1 MVYSPSAN
9 TVLRKVHMDPL
20 TFIEDFRDII
30 IIVFGI
36 TALVA
41 LTVLLIFTV
50 LIGFAVL
57 GLIKATRSTL
67 RDGVGPLMNDAQ
79 ETARGVKGTTE
90 FVSDSMVR
98 PIIRV
103 YGVYAGLRRGLGVLG
118 RARPKR
124 PRS

>member
-1 MVYSPSAN
+1 
-9 TVLRKVHMDPL
+9 MDPL
-20 TFIEDFRDII
+20 TFIEDFRDIT

-67 RDGVGPLMNDAQ
+67 RDGIGPLMNDAQ

-118 RARPKR
+118 RARPKG

>member
-1 MVYSPSAN
+1 MG
-9 TVLRKVHMDPL
+9 PL

-41 LTVLLIFTV
+41 LTVFVIFTA
-50 LIGFAVL
+50 LIGIAVL
-57 GLIKATRSTL
+57 GLIKSTKATL
-67 RDGVGPLMNDAQ
+67 RDGVGPLMTDAQ
-79 ETARGVKGTTE
+79 ETARGVKGTTA

-103 YGVYAGLRRGLGVLG
+103 YGIYAGLRRGLGVVG
-118 RARPKR
+118 RV
-124 PRS
+124 RSKGSRS

>member
-1 MVYSPSAN
+1 MVYSPSAA
-9 TVLRKVHMDPL
+9 TVQGKEHMDPL

-36 TALVA
+36 TTLVA
-41 LTVLLIFTV
+41 LAVFIVFTV

-57 GLIKATRSTL
+57 GLIKATRATL
-67 RDGVGPLMNDAQ
+67 RDGVGPLMTDAQ

-98 PIIRV
+98 PIIRI
-103 YGVYAGLRRGLGVLG
+103 YGIYAGLRRGLGVVG
-118 RARPKR
+118 RARSR
-124 PRS
+124 GPRS